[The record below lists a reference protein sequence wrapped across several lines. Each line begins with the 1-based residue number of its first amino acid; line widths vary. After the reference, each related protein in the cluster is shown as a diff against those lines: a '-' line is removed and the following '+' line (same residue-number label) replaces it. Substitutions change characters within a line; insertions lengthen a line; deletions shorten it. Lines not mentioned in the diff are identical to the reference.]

1 MKYKWLTSF
10 ILFLLL
16 VNLNGCVN
24 IKSTT
29 PKINVFQ
36 LKQSE
41 LPKFDD
47 NRINKSIFI
56 KNFSIKTEL
65 SSEKIVIIEDDI
77 NVVKCNYHLWN
88 VPLDEMLTDFAIDRM
103 SKYKIFTKG
112 VVSSTTMLPDIV
124 LECRI
129 IDCSINNYIEK
140 KTANSVGLSIAA
152 NVYAA
157 KKGEPEF
164 VTIFSEVYTKNLLRP
179 DNTISSAIDVMSEC
193 ASEIIDDITKDIQKH
208 IDNKS

>member
-1 MKYKWLTSF
+1 M
-10 ILFLLL
+10 
-16 VNLNGCVN
+16 
-24 IKSTT
+24 
-29 PKINVFQ
+29 
-36 LKQSE
+36 
-41 LPKFDD
+41 
-47 NRINKSIFI
+47 
-56 KNFSIKTEL
+56 
-65 SSEKIVIIEDDI
+65 
-77 NVVKCNYHLWN
+77 
-88 VPLDEMLTDFAIDRM
+88 
-103 SKYKIFTKG
+103 
-112 VVSSTTMLPDIV
+112 
-124 LECRI
+124 ECRI